1 MSTSEH
7 RFEVLELVKS
17 IFDNLSNA
25 NRGAWFAFEE
35 TAWCCAHNLRA
46 VCAQIPH
53 LHHAVCFVRGTR
65 PRTKRILILFRRA
78 RRNSTRFL
86 QAAAPQSIALRC
98 CFFIRLSFSALRR
111 GSSIAGWRGSHSPD
125 APYSR
130 LRTGSYRRGDR
141 SQGRETSR
149 RPRQRKHGSRWN

>member
-7 RFEVLELVKS
+7 RSEVLELVKS
-17 IFDNLSNA
+17 IFDKLSIA

-65 PRTKRILILFRRA
+65 PRTKQIDFPFA
-78 RRNSTRFL
+78 PAGANSTRFFDSL
-86 QAAAPQSIALRC
+86 STSEHCSEVL
-98 CFFIRLSFSALRR
+98 FFIRLSFSALRR

>member
-7 RFEVLELVKS
+7 RSEVLELVKS
-17 IFDNLSNA
+17 ILTSSQT
-25 NRGAWFAFEE
+25 RTTEHGSRLKRLHGAA
-35 TAWCCAHNLRA
+35 RII
-46 VCAQIPH
+46 CAQFAPKFH
-53 LHHAVCFVRGTR
+53 TCTMQCVLSEVHAPGQNGFSFYPGAAKLYEVFTGCGTSEHR
-65 PRTKRILILFRRA
+65 SEVL
-78 RRNSTRFL
+78 
-86 QAAAPQSIALRC
+86 
-98 CFFIRLSFSALRR
+98 FFIRLPFSALRR
-111 GSSIAGWRGSHSPD
+111 GSSIAGWCGSHSPD